1 MPGVA
6 TEVLTT
12 NERLVWLRLA
22 AARMRDTYVALA
34 YGPVDGKGQQRQQ
47 CEHWWAELSEKQVG
61 KYGRKGD
68 VVVMGDL
75 NACVVGDSKV
85 NDNGRRLLELVE
97 EHELVILNTEHA
109 RTKDVAGRGGQERL
123 HHRLHPGAAAGSGS
137 RGVDAGERRRRAGRR
152 RSPSR
157 ASGVAYRTYK
167 PARASATGGAA
178 AAAVGQQQH
187 KRRRKGWKAP
197 RTAAAWMP
205 YEQAEDEA
213 VRGWTGQHAARAA
226 ERGGARVERMWAT
239 LMSAISGT
247 GCGSGCWT

>member
-178 AAAVGQQQH
+178 AAAQEA
-187 KRRRKGWKAP
+187 KKGMEG
-197 RTAAAWMP
+197 T
-205 YEQAEDEA
+205 EDSGSMDA
-213 VRGWTGQHAARAA
+213 VRAGGRRSGAGMDGPARGTS
-226 ERGGARVERMWAT
+226 GGARRCT
-239 LMSAISGT
+239 
-247 GCGSGCWT
+247 CGAHVGDTHVRHQRDGVWKRLLD